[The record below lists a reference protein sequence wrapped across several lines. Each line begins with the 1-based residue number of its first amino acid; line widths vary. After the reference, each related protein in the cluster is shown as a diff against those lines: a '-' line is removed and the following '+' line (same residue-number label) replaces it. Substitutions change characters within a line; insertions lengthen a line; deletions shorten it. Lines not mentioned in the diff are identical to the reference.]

1 MSGPE
6 KLPGGKIVAY
16 AIGQFGWSTL
26 VNTVNLTLVYFYIPT
41 SESGIPTLIT
51 QAEFFVVLNVV
62 TLLLASG
69 RIFDAVTDPL
79 IASLS
84 DRSRHKKGRR
94 IPFLAAGALP
104 TALFCALLFFPLV
117 QSESVTNL
125 IWLGAVQFLFFLS
138 LTVYVTPYFALI
150 AELGH
155 SPQEKLTRS
164 TAISVTYALGL
175 IVASF
180 APAIGG
186 AFQSGM
192 GLDPMQGLQAAVS
205 VIAVFSMIMMLVPVL
220 FIDEKR
226 YCRTMPSDTPVM
238 ESLAQC
244 LSNKNFLPYVASDLA
259 YFMGIT
265 IIMTGMPYY
274 VEVLVQLDTS
284 FVGLVMTA
292 IVLLSYVYYFVVY
305 NLAGKLGKRNLVL
318 FAFLL
323 FSSVFALIYFLGN
336 MPFPSEGQMMLV
348 AVMAAIPMAFLGVL
362 PNAILADIADHDSLR
377 TGKKMEGMYYGARTF
392 LQKFGVTGG
401 LMVFAG
407 LTTLGKDVGAAI
419 GFRISGIVGRVRCL
433 VAFGVFLLYNENRV
447 LRETIEM
454 RERAET

>member
-41 SESGIPTLIT
+41 EKSGIPTLIT

-79 IASLS
+79 IAGLS
-84 DRSRHKKGRR
+84 DRSQHKKGRR
-94 IPFLAAGALP
+94 IPFLAWGALP
-104 TALFCALLFFPLV
+104 TGLFCALLFFPLAGT
-117 QSESVTNL
+117 ESVTNL
-125 IWLGAVQFLFFLS
+125 IWLGAVQFLFFLA

-155 SPQEKLTRS
+155 SPQEKLTLS

-175 IVASF
+175 VFASF
-180 APAIGG
+180 TPAIGG
-186 AFQSGM
+186 AFESGM
-192 GLDPMQGLQAAVS
+192 GLSPMQGLQAAVS
-205 VIAVFSMIMMLVPVL
+205 VIAVFAVIMMLVPVI

-226 YCRTMPSDTPVM
+226 YCRSIPSDAPIM
-238 ESLAQC
+238 DSLMQC
-244 LSNKNFLPYVASDLA
+244 LRNKNFLPYVASDLA

-274 VEVLVQLDTS
+274 VEVLVQLDKS

-292 IVLLSYVYYFVVY
+292 IVLLSFVFYFVVY
-305 NLAGKLGKRNLVL
+305 YLAGKLGKRNLVL

-323 FSSVFALIYFLGN
+323 FAATFTTVYFLGTL
-336 MPFPSEGQMMLV
+336 PFPSEGQMMLV

-377 TGKKMEGMYYGARTF
+377 TGVKMEGMYYGARTF

-407 LTTLGKDVGAAI
+407 LTNLGKDVGDDLGI
-419 GFRISGIVGRVRCL
+419 RLSGIVGMVLCL
-433 VAFGVFLLYNENRV
+433 LAFAIFMLYNENKV

-454 RERAET
+454 RGKAEA